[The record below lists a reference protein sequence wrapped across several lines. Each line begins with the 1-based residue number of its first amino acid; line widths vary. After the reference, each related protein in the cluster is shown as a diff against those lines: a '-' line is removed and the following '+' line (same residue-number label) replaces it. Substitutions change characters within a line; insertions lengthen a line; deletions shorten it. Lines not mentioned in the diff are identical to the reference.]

1 MDKSVFDF
9 ELKQPV
15 SVWNREVSIDF
26 KEFFSA
32 LGKSVVSG
40 VFLDYK
46 GVCENL
52 VDSAKSAGLTEQ
64 PAPVLAWELINVALL
79 KSISELVFESKEL
92 FEEVES
98 SSIDAEELAQ
108 ILFAAIKNH
117 KVAINSEFFDKPQDL
132 ELLEKLEQPITD
144 WLRLL
149 GIPQASSYAI
159 YLRLKDRFAMNL
171 HSEWVSEP
179 AKYAAIEEAVVSP
192 FLNANQEIRN
202 WTRYKLWLQQEANKP
217 VFSEAFGL
225 QQVYIPLRGYYNSTE
240 YLSDE
245 ELDEE
250 LDEEAITNRSP
261 KKLVVDVH
269 KEIARW
275 ISDCDRDDPLKVI
288 SGGPGS
294 GKSSFAKILAAKVAK
309 ESPELP
315 VLFIPLHHFDI
326 DGDLNEAVEKFIAGD
341 RYLTSNPLDSSNGC
355 SRLLVIFDGL
365 DELSMRGKA
374 ASDSAKAFVEE
385 VLNQFNRYNAQGH
398 KRQAIITGRDMAVQS
413 SSIKLRKPKQVLH
426 LLPYFVKDTNGYYDP
441 NKLLSKDQRNDWWK
455 KYGRAKGLDYQEFP
469 TSLNTKK
476 LDPITT
482 EPLLNYLVALTFEG
496 GRVDFSNEVT
506 LNTIYNDLLEAVHNR
521 QWDHGNHK
529 SIDHLEKK
537 DFLRILEEI
546 ALAVWHGHG
555 RTATSNSI
563 FNACESA
570 KLISH
575 LEKFQEGSKKGIS
588 RLLTAF
594 YFRES
599 DSSLSN
605 DNSFEFTHKSFG
617 EYLISKRIVRQ
628 LSVTCQLLRQH
639 DDEPD
644 LGKDETELLLK
655 WTEICGPNPIDEYIY
670 EFLKNEIISRGEAR
684 FEWFSYLKRLIEF
697 ALTKGIPVDKLPKLS
712 FDEMKRYS
720 DNALESLFILQH
732 FCKNGIDKQNAIL
745 HIGAHRHSYFNRV
758 NEPLTSLLNVNSSRI
773 RQVLLR
779 SLTGCNFSY
788 LKLNQINLS
797 RANVSMSI
805 FDRAFMNYTFA
816 HNLLANNC
824 SFFAAQMSG
833 SVFDRGDFTD
843 SNFRRVRMR
852 EAKLKNCNIAFAD
865 FSESRLQN
873 SQLIRVTA
881 VETNFSHSE
890 AEYINLAFSDLRY
903 AKFYKSDLTGAD
915 LSNTDLSGADLTGAK
930 IEGIKLAGVKV
941 DENTILDVDTEGL
954 TKSTLMKLEK
964 LKEKQKSLKS

>member
-26 KEFFSA
+26 KEFFTA

-46 GVCENL
+46 SVCENL

-79 KSISELVFESKEL
+79 KSISELVCESKEL
-92 FEEVES
+92 FEQVENS
-98 SSIDAEELAQ
+98 SSNAEELAQ

-117 KVAINSEFFDKPQDL
+117 KVAINSEFFDKPQEL

-225 QQVYIPLRGYYNSTE
+225 QQVYIPLRGYYDATE
-240 YLSDE
+240 CLPDN

-250 LDEEAITNRSP
+250 LDEKTTRNPSP

-269 KEIARW
+269 KEISRW
-275 ISDCDRDDPLKVI
+275 ICDCDIDDPLKVI

-294 GKSSFAKILAAKVAK
+294 GKSSFAKILAAQVAK
-309 ESPELP
+309 ETPELP

-326 DGDLNEAVEKFIAGD
+326 DGDLNEAVDKFIVGD

-355 SRLLVIFDGL
+355 SRLLIIFDGL

-426 LLPYFVKDTNGYYDP
+426 LLPYFVKDTDGYYDP

-455 KYGRAKGLDYQEFP
+455 KYGSAKGLDYQKFP
-469 TSLNTKK
+469 TQLNTKK
-476 LDPITT
+476 LEPITT
-482 EPLLNYLVALTFEG
+482 EPLLNYLVALTYEG

-506 LNTIYNDLLEAVHNR
+506 LNTIYSDLLEAVHKR

-555 RTATSNSI
+555 RTATSASI

-570 KLISH
+570 KLTPH

-599 DSSLSN
+599 DSSSGA

-617 EYLISKRIVRQ
+617 EYLISRRIVRQ
-628 LSVTCQLLRQH
+628 LSVTCQLLRDH
-639 DDEPD
+639 DNEPD

-655 WTEICGPNPIDEYIY
+655 WLEICGPNPVDEYIY
-670 EFLKNEIISRGEAR
+670 EFLKNEIISRGETR

-697 ALTKGIPVDKLPKLS
+697 ALTKSIPVENLPMLS
-712 FDEMKRYS
+712 FNKMKQYS

-732 FCKNGIDKQNAIL
+732 FCKDGIDKQNAIL
-745 HIGAHRHSYFNRV
+745 QIGATNHSFFDRV
-758 NEPLTSLLNVNSSRI
+758 NEQLISLLNINSSRM
-773 RQVLLR
+773 RQVFLR
-779 SLTGCNFSY
+779 SLTGCDFSD
-788 LKLNQINLS
+788 LQLHQINLT
-797 RANVSMSI
+797 RANVSKSI
-805 FDRAFMNYTFA
+805 FNGTFLNYMFAYNLIAEDCTFKYAHMNGA
-816 HNLLANNC
+816 VLNKS
-824 SFFAAQMSG
+824 SFTY
-833 SVFDRGDFTD
+833 GDFR
-843 SNFRRVRMR
+843 NVLLR
-852 EAKLKNCNIAFAD
+852 ESRLRSCDISFAN

-873 SQLIRVTA
+873 AQFVKVTA

-890 AEYINLAFSDLRY
+890 AKYINLAFSDLRR
-903 AKFYKSDLTGAD
+903 AKFYKSNLTGAD

-941 DENTILDVDTEGL
+941 DENTILDVDTKGL
-954 TKSTLMKLEK
+954 TKSTLSKLEK

>member
-26 KEFFSA
+26 KEFFTA

-79 KSISELVFESKEL
+79 KSISELVCESKEL
-92 FEEVES
+92 FEEVENS
-98 SSIDAEELAQ
+98 SSNAEELAQ

-117 KVAINSEFFDKPQDL
+117 KVAINSEFFDKPQEL
-132 ELLEKLEQPITD
+132 ELLDKLEQPITD

-149 GIPQASSYAI
+149 GIPRASSYAI

-179 AKYAAIEEAVVSP
+179 AKYAAIEEALVSP
-192 FLNANQEIRN
+192 FLTANQEIRN

-225 QQVYIPLRGYYNSTE
+225 QQVYIPLRGYYNTTE

-245 ELDEE
+245 EPDNE
-250 LDEEAITNRSP
+250 LVNISSS
-261 KKLVVDVH
+261 KKLVVDMH
-269 KEIARW
+269 KEISRW
-275 ISDCDRDDPLKVI
+275 VFDCDIDDPLKVI

-294 GKSSFAKILAAKVAK
+294 GKSSFAKILAAQIAK
-309 ESPELP
+309 ETPELP

-326 DGDLNEAVEKFIAGD
+326 DGDLNEAVDKFIVGD

-374 ASDSAKAFVEE
+374 AADSAKAFVEE

-413 SSIKLRKPKQVLH
+413 SSVKLRKPKQVLH
-426 LLPYFVKDTNGYYDP
+426 LLPYFIEKTGDYLDP
-441 NKLLSKDQRNDWWK
+441 DKLLHNDQRNDWWV
-455 KYGRAKGLDYQEFP
+455 KYGCAKGIDYHKFP
-469 TSLNTKK
+469 AQLNTQK
-476 LDPITT
+476 LEPITT

-496 GRVDFSNEVT
+496 GRVDFSNDVT

-555 RTATSNSI
+555 RTATSTSI
-563 FNACESA
+563 FNACENA
-570 KLISH
+570 KLTPH
-575 LEKFQEGSKKGIS
+575 LERFQEGSKKGIS

-599 DSSLSN
+599 DASLGA

-628 LSVTCQLLRQH
+628 LGVTCQLLMQH
-639 DDEPD
+639 DEEPD

-670 EFLKNEIISRGEAR
+670 EFLSNEIISKGEVR
-684 FEWFSYLKRLIEF
+684 FEWLSYLKRLIEF

-720 DNALESLFILQH
+720 NNALESLFILQH
-732 FCKNGIDKQNAIL
+732 FCRTGIDEQRAIL
-745 HIGAHRHSYFNRV
+745 CLDTKKRDSYNRV
-758 NEPLTSLLNVNSSRI
+758 SEQLTSLLNVNSSRI

-779 SLTGCNFSY
+779 SLTGCDFSS
-788 LKLNQINLS
+788 LQLNQLNLT

-805 FDRAFMNYTFA
+805 FDWASANYTFA
-816 HNLLANNC
+816 LGLIAKDC
-824 SFFAAQMSG
+824 SFISAFMRG
-833 SVFDRGDFTD
+833 SVFDRSEFTG
-843 SNFRRVRMR
+843 SNFREANLR
-852 EAKLKNCNIAFAD
+852 ESKLRKCNISFAD
-865 FSESRLQN
+865 FSETNLKYSLF
-873 SQLIRVTA
+873 IEVAA
-881 VETNFSHSE
+881 VEANFSHSE
-890 AEYINLAFSDLRY
+890 AEYINLASSDLRH

-915 LSNTDLSGADLTGAK
+915 LSNSDLRGANLTGAK
-930 IEGIKLAGVKV
+930 IEGIKLAGVIV
-941 DENTILDVDTEGL
+941 DENTILDVDTKGL